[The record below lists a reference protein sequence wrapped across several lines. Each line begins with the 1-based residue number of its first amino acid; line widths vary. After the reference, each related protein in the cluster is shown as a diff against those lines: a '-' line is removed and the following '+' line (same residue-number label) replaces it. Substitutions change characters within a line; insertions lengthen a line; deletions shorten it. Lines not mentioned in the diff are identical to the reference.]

1 MLRKGYSLGSG
12 RGVRRGRRRS
22 RPSARATTGS
32 DSDLLVPVAATPM
45 MIIPVVVIIVV
56 AALLVMIVTAIANRP
71 QEVIE
76 GLRRDASPLP
86 PRRRVREAE
95 MNPHVDASVDHVVG
109 QIREA
114 MVRSLIRNGL
124 RGSRRDLERHFV
136 GVEKAR

>member
-1 MLRKGYSLGSG
+1 
-12 RGVRRGRRRS
+12 
-22 RPSARATTGS
+22 
-32 DSDLLVPVAATPM
+32 M

-56 AALLVMIVTAIANRP
+56 ALVVMIVTAIANRP

-95 MNPHVDASVDHVVG
+95 MNPQVDASVDHVVG

-114 MVRSLIRNGL
+114 MVRSHIRHGL
-124 RGSRRDLERHFV
+124 GGSGRDLERHFV
-136 GVEKAR
+136 GVEKARGDGREGAA